1 MSSLRKDFNK
11 KIIVDMIRNP
21 TFEDQFRGLPNNMV
35 LDQDQNLSYGE
46 DLEDKNKS
54 LSDVELNITTYPLK
68 LTLIGNSNVG
78 KTAIIKRFIT
88 NKFDHKSMS
97 TIAVNC
103 QDKKMKI
110 DPYTEL
116 NMQIWDTAGQER
128 FRAIARGYLR
138 ESNGIFLVFD
148 LSDQN
153 SFDDLNLWLDE
164 INNSD
169 IDDKICV
176 KMLIGNKLDC
186 KNREVDE
193 ETAKKFAEEKKMKY
207 LSVSAKDGLNIVT
220 MFEIMGDD
228 CVKAIRENE
237 KDENENKRNKNDS
250 TIISKKPKDNHSI
263 KLKNNKQNAKENK
276 CC

>member
-1 MSSLRKDFNK
+1 
-11 KIIVDMIRNP
+11 
-21 TFEDQFRGLPNNMV
+21 MV

-46 DLEDKNKS
+46 GLEDKNKS
-54 LSDVELNITTYPLK
+54 LSDVELNITTYHLK

-176 KMLIGNKLDC
+176 KMLIGNKLDTE
-186 KNREVDE
+186 KREIDND
-193 ETAKKFAEEKKMKY
+193 TANKFAEENNMKY
-207 LSVSAKDGLNIVT
+207 LDVSAKDGINIVT
-220 MFEIMGDD
+220 MFEMMGSGCIKILQDLEKSGRKNSQGNLKLEQSGKKEEPKEK
-228 CVKAIRENE
+228 VK
-237 KDENENKRNKNDS
+237 K
-250 TIISKKPKDNHSI
+250 SKKNI
-263 KLKNNKQNAKENK
+263 KKNGK

>member
-1 MSSLRKDFNK
+1 
-11 KIIVDMIRNP
+11 
-21 TFEDQFRGLPNNMV
+21 
-35 LDQDQNLSYGE
+35 
-46 DLEDKNKS
+46 
-54 LSDVELNITTYPLK
+54 
-68 LTLIGNSNVG
+68 
-78 KTAIIKRFIT
+78 
-88 NKFDHKSMS
+88 MS

-148 LSDQN
+148 LTDQT
-153 SFDDLNLWLDE
+153 SFDDLDLWLDE

-186 KNREVDE
+186 ENRKVDE
-193 ETAKKFAEEKKMKY
+193 ETAQKFAEEKNMKY
-207 LSVSAKDGLNIVT
+207 LSVSAKDGLNIIT
-220 MFEIMGDD
+220 MFEIMGAD
-228 CVKAIRENE
+228 CVKAI
-237 KDENENKRNKNDS
+237 KDNENK
-250 TIISKKPKDNHSI
+250 
-263 KLKNNKQNAKENK
+263 ENTK
-276 CC
+276 